1 MSHSGAFKSKV
12 KEQKLKKTID
22 ALPIS
27 VLSSLLCIEMKVNAE
42 IRFCACGDNKRLY
55 QFYVCNRAETE
66 VDDQRLIM
74 YHLFLRDQ
82 NMFQFCKIHSRLI
95 IK

>member
-42 IRFCACGDNKRLY
+42 IRFCACGD
-55 QFYVCNRAETE
+55 C
-66 VDDQRLIM
+66 
-74 YHLFLRDQ
+74 
-82 NMFQFCKIHSRLI
+82 
-95 IK
+95 